1 MAHSKHADLVYDVG
15 MNRGEDT
22 EFYAKKGYQVV
33 GFESDPLLVDQCRK
47 RFVAELAGGQLN
59 IVAGVIAA
67 RTTSR
72 ARSLRSG
79 LSETGSS
86 GAALR

>member
-33 GFESDPLLVDQCRK
+33 GFESDPLDQCRK
-47 RFVAELAGGQLN
+47 RFVA
-59 IVAGVIAA
+59 
-67 RTTSR
+67 
-72 ARSLRSG
+72 G
-79 LSETGSS
+79 L
-86 GAALR
+86 AALS